1 MGPKR
6 DGLRVRGGQEPHLR
20 LVQTESSFEDPA
32 AVTAEGP
39 ARLRTYDDGW
49 SWPGHEGNDQDEVD
63 DLLDQVIVSFRGW

>member
-49 SWPGHEGNDQDEVD
+49 SWPGHEGNDRTRWMTCSTRSSW
-63 DLLDQVIVSFRGW
+63 VSGA